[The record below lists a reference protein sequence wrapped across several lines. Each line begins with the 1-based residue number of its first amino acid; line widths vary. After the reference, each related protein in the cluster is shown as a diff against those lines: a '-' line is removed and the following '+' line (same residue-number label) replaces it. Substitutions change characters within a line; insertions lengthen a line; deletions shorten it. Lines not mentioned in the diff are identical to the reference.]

1 MQSWTIFE
9 SVCVL
14 SSQFASIYSWPTVVT
29 DLPWRPQQQ
38 SLENCL
44 MCMFPIIKVTSP
56 RYVQILL
63 LSSDPVMCFFCF
75 HRADSLEL
83 LCISIQEK
91 KKQHLQCF
99 ISTESVLQQLIYSSL
114 MCSMSSYLKHSELE
128 ALVFGL
134 AGSFSIS
141 NPFILKLEIKILTF
155 TRWKYQLFLL
165 TEKPAN
171 SGLLN
176 LNQNALG
183 VVSVDLTLHTTSQYL
198 MCTADTA
205 YQFSIVLFSH
215 FLWYIFCIIS

>member
-1 MQSWTIFE
+1 MFRFFS
-9 SVCVL
+9 
-14 SSQFASIYSWPTVVT
+14 
-29 DLPWRPQQQ
+29 
-38 SLENCL
+38 CL
-44 MCMFPIIKVTSP
+44 LT
-56 RYVQILL
+56 
-63 LSSDPVMCFFCF
+63 
-75 HRADSLEL
+75 L
-83 LCISIQEK
+83 LCAFFVSTGQIVWSCYVSQSRG

-114 MCSMSSYLKHSELE
+114 MCSVSSYLKHSELK

-215 FLWYIFCIIS
+215 FL